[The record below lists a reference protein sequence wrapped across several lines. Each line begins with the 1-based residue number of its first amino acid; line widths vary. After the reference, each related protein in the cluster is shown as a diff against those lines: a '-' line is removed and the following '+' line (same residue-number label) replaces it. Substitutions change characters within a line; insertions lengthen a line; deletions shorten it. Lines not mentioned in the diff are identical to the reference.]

1 MRKTLVLFGLL
12 CTLALLVPVSSP
24 HARVLTLEQAL
35 DLAID
40 VSPTV
45 GIYRERLRTARQ
57 DVLSNYGR
65 FVPDLTTRFYAGH
78 TFIGPSQSIFID
90 PQGRPL
96 QQDGQDFENY
106 QFSINSSMNLFD
118 WGANVKYLNS
128 AKKNSQAAEYDL
140 QYQKDNVTAMVIRSF
155 YELVRTKNLK
165 VVQDE
170 AVEAAERNLEQV
182 EALFRIGSNTKA
194 DVLQAK
200 VRLGNTRLALITA
213 ENNVELARARLA
225 SLLDIPMDEEID
237 VDPALTITEVDPDL
251 AAEVDYM
258 MSHRSDLTASRKRVD
273 ASSDNLTATA
283 NSRWPTLGGSMYYSW
298 SDRAF
303 PDRANPFRRDY
314 SWGLGVQLNW
324 AIFDRFQT
332 KADIQRAKAT
342 RRIAEEELRQATLD
356 AVLEVRQYY
365 TVLREAEQRMR
376 VSAETVEQA
385 SENLRL
391 TEERYRVGAGTQLEA
406 IESGA
411 ALQEAQGNLVDAKC
425 DYLIA
430 KAELLRATGRKV
442 VAD

>member
-1 MRKTLVLFGLL
+1 MRKTTVLFGLI
-12 CTLALLVPVSSP
+12 CALAAVAPVPPS

-35 DLAID
+35 DLAIE

-45 GIYRERLRTARQ
+45 DIFRERLRTARQ
-57 DVLSNYGR
+57 DVLSNHGR
-65 FVPDLTTRFYAGH
+65 FLPNLTTSFYGGR
-78 TFIGPSQSIFID
+78 TFTGPTKSIFID
-90 PQGRPL
+90 PQGRPI
-96 QQDGQDFENY
+96 QQTGDDFENWR
-106 QFSINSSMNLFD
+106 FSINSSMTLFD
-118 WGANVKYLNS
+118 WGSNVYYLNGSKKS
-128 AKKNSQAAEYDL
+128 AKAAEYDL
-140 QYQKDNVTAMVIRSF
+140 QYQKDNVTAQVIRAY

-165 VVQDE
+165 TVQDE

-200 VRLGNTRLALITA
+200 VRLGNTQLALITA
-213 ENNVELARARLA
+213 ENNVELARATLA

-237 VDPALTITEVDPDL
+237 VDPSLEIREVQPDL
-251 AAEVDYM
+251 RAEIDFM
-258 MSHRSDLTASRKRVD
+258 MKHRSDLIASRTRITASN
-273 ASSDNLTATA
+273 DNLKATS
-283 NSRWPTLGGSMYYSW
+283 NSRWPTLGGGMYYSW
-298 SDRAF
+298 SDREF
-303 PDRANPFRRDY
+303 PENANFFRTDY
-314 SWGLGVQLNW
+314 SWGVGFQIDW

-332 KADIQRAKAT
+332 KAEIQRARAT

-365 TVLREAEQRMR
+365 TVLREAEERIR
-376 VSAETVEQA
+376 VSEETVAQA
-385 SENLRL
+385 TENLRL
-391 TEERYRVGAGTQLEA
+391 TEERYRVGAGTQLET

-430 KAELLRATGRKV
+430 KAELLRATGRQV